1 MTAKQ
6 YLSQAL
12 RLRRLIRQT
21 EEQIANIKLMATS
34 TGAIRYDKDNVQS
47 SPTNDAMTDYVV
59 RLEAAEERARK
70 LVMDYL
76 ETYMMID
83 NQIRQIMPGIYA
95 DVLYLRY
102 IKGMTLEQIGEDL
115 NYSEGYIRNVHGR
128 ALQAFQKKFM

>member
-102 IKGMTLEQIGEDL
+102 IKGMTLEQIGEGL